1 MGEKEEAAENGGQR
15 NAFIGRTRELSEL
28 RAALEDSIAGRG
40 GCFLISGEP
49 GIGKTR
55 LADELAADA
64 SSRGVRVAWGRCWE
78 GGGAPAYLPW
88 VDVLRS
94 LILNEPRERERHS
107 ALAPEIAQLIPEL
120 SSETVPPRAPSD
132 PQQARFRLFDAVAT
146 LLKQSARS
154 APLLVILDDLHEAD
168 QSSLELLKFVARGLT
183 DARIVVV
190 GTYRDAE
197 VRRSS
202 YLSES
207 IGEILR
213 HGHSLPL
220 AGLDQNEVT
229 RIVQDRAQRSP
240 SAAFASELHRVTAGN
255 PLFVDGVIRVLLAE
269 RNLGTSDRI
278 DLRGFKL
285 PEDVRGAIR
294 KRLGLLSPAAQSVLA
309 MAAVVGQE
317 FDTALLRR
325 ISSLRVGT
333 SVELMDEASEVGVV
347 ALSSHDSYRFTHP
360 LLRESLYK
368 GLTEAERTRLHRV
381 IGEALEQLHA
391 ANLTPHLAAL
401 AHHFVQACAASEPDQ
416 IKKAV
421 DYSHRAGWAALEV
434 GAWEDALLHFEAGL
448 RHVGSHGEDQ
458 KLRADFLGSIAWART
473 WSASES
479 QKSLAE
485 SESAIELYEKLGF
498 LADAGGLRAFLAL
511 QLCKDDDERLTDMR
525 RAMRHFEQ
533 AERELAHGPENES
546 VLWLYIGMMIAAWKT
561 LDAKRGLEVFLPG
574 LQMSQR
580 LQALNSQIHFLNVRA
595 YLMAYTGRIS
605 EALATPIS
613 NPEENL
619 RLAPE
624 SATSIAQNIAQS
636 DLIARVRQLERA
648 GAVRW
653 RLWDPAEAKPW
664 LLKGIAEP
672 ALGGT
677 IVLQSLLQTL
687 GVACVMSG
695 NIEEARALLD
705 QAPNTLLGGSAAL
718 CVGDWPRAKSLLEAG
733 LSNTITTG
741 ARERQ
746 ADLSFWY
753 ARLLRISGENARAI
767 AMLED
772 LLQTLGDGSLPLVEL
787 WLRPECVL
795 CHAQDTNLDGARLH
809 LARCREIIGAG
820 EDWLGLAGAV
830 VRAEAVVAAM
840 EKRLPDAETF
850 FERAI
855 ATFTHYS
862 LPWEQAETL
871 LQWGRVLAAGH
882 EHRANEKFDAAIE
895 IYRRYGAGERWLE
908 RVQEARGSLPRK
920 DSPVE
925 DQPASSSSPAEN
937 IFRKDGDFWTVT
949 HSGRTF
955 RLRNL
960 KGLEYIAYLL
970 AHPGVRIHACDLVAV
985 VEGRALHDAAASVG
999 HAQAQGLVAASDL
1012 GDAGEALD
1020 AQAVSSY
1027 RRRLTE
1033 VRAELAEAERNN
1045 DTGAKERAQ
1054 REFEAL
1060 SHQLASAVGRHGRVR
1075 RSSSHVE
1082 RARALVTKNIRA
1094 SVERIRRNDA
1104 KLAEH
1109 FASSIR
1115 TGAFCAY
1122 LPQLEDKQSWQM

>member
-1 MGEKEEAAENGGQR
+1 MGEKEDTAEIGGQQ

-28 RAALEDSIAGRG
+28 RAALEESIAGRG

-64 SSRGVRVAWGRCWE
+64 ALRGVRVAWGRCWE
-78 GGGAPAYLPW
+78 GGGAPAYWPW
-88 VDVLRS
+88 VEIVRTLVL
-94 LILNEPRERERHS
+94 EPGRARQQQT
-107 ALAPEIAQLIPEL
+107 AVPPEIGQLIPEL
-120 SSETVPPRAPSD
+120 AAETIEQRPSSD
-132 PQQARFRLFDAVAT
+132 PEQGRFRLFDTVAT
-146 LLKQSARS
+146 LVKQVAR
-154 APLLVILDDLHEAD
+154 ATPLVLILDDLHEAD
-168 QSSLELLKFVARGLT
+168 RGSLELLKFVARGLT
-183 DARIVVV
+183 DSRVVIV

-202 YLSES
+202 YLAES
-207 IGEILR
+207 ISEIVR
-213 HGHSLPL
+213 HGHSMPL
-220 AGLDQNEVT
+220 AGLAEKEVT
-229 RIVQDRAQRSP
+229 QMIEHRAERSP
-240 SAAFASELHRVTAGN
+240 SASFASELHRVTAGN
-255 PLFVDGVIRVLLAE
+255 PLFVDGVIRVLVAE
-269 RNLGTSDRI
+269 RKLGTAEHL
-278 DLRGFKL
+278 DLSGFTL
-285 PEDVRGAIR
+285 PEGVRGAIG
-294 KRLGLLSPAAQSVLA
+294 KRLALLSAEARSILTIGA
-309 MAAVVGQE
+309 ILGQE
-317 FDTALLRR
+317 FDLGLHRR
-325 ISSLRVGT
+325 VSNL
-333 SVELMDEASEVGVV
+333 SVARTDELICEATEVGLLTLV
-347 ALSSHDSYRFTHP
+347 AHDRYRFTHP
-360 LLRESLYK
+360 LIREALYK
-368 GLTEAERTRLHRV
+368 SLSDSKRMDIHRLA
-381 IGEALEQLHA
+381 GEALEEIHA
-391 ANLTPHLAAL
+391 ADLTPHLAAL
-401 AHHFVQACAASEPDQ
+401 AHHFVQAAEVEKAIDCSFGAGQAAERVEAYEQ
-416 IKKAV
+416 AM
-421 DYSHRAGWAALEV
+421 
-434 GAWEDALLHFEAGL
+434 LHYENGL
-448 RHVGSHGEDQ
+448 RLIEIGARKSDQ
-458 KLRADFLGSIAWART
+458 KLRADFLSSLGLVRAFFGLEARRGIEECET
-473 WSASES
+473 
-479 QKSLAE
+479 
-485 SESAIELYEKLGF
+485 AIELYEKLG
-498 LADAGGLRAFLAL
+498 LNLEAARIHSRIGH
-511 QLCKDDDERLTDMR
+511 QLSKDDDESMTDMR
-525 RAMRHFEQ
+525 RAIVHLERAQREFE
-533 AERELAHGPENES
+533 RGPESTALVWHYMAIS
-546 VLWLYIGMMIAAWKT
+546 VAAWRS
-561 LDAKRGLEVFLPG
+561 LDVKRGLASCQRGVEMSVRLHLAYEIG
-574 LQMSQR
+574 LFK
-580 LQALNSQIHFLNVRA
+580 AICKHLNVHA
-595 YLMAYTGRIS
+595 GRIA
-605 EALATPIS
+605 EALAP
-613 NPEENL
+613 
-619 RLAPE
+619 LAVK
-624 SATSIAQNIAQS
+624 SS
-636 DLIARVRQLERA
+636 DAALLSRTA
-648 GAVRW
+648 GANGETRW
-653 RLWDPAEAKPW
+653 RLWNPADAKPW
-664 LLKGIAEP
+664 LAKGLAEP
-672 ALGGT
+672 GLANLPLIRQDLMAKLATANVMTG
-677 IVLQSLLQTL
+677 SL
-687 GVACVMSG
+687 
-695 NIEEARALLD
+695 EEARALVD
-705 QAPNTLLGGSAAL
+705 QVSSTLLHGIVAL
-718 CVGDWPRAKSLLEAG
+718 YGGDWSEAKSTLESG
-733 LSNTITTG
+733 LARAIASG
-741 ARERQ
+741 AQERQ
-746 ADLSFWY
+746 ADLTFCS

-882 EHRANEKFDAAIE
+882 EDRANEKFDAAIE

-908 RVQEARGSLPRK
+908 RVQEARRHVR
-920 DSPVE
+920 DEDRTVE
-925 DQPASSSSPAEN
+925 DQSTSSLSPAEN
-937 IFRKDGDFWTVT
+937 VFRKDGDFWTVT
-949 HSGRTF
+949 HGEKTF

-985 VEGRALHDAAASVG
+985 VEGRALHDSAASVG
-999 HAQAQGLVAASDL
+999 HAQAQGLVAASNL

-1075 RSSSHVE
+1075 RSSSHIE